1 MSISPPVHEPVDD
14 TNLADAFRKCWV
26 ASTADNNLT
35 LHGFRRFKTTQLL
48 NLRFLENEIADMDHK
63 VYQAGL
69 GLGLSPSP
77 DDRLGLA
84 HSKRDADVPKA
95 EDVITQ
101 DFILKLRDLIKQY
114 NEGLAAF
121 NNIMTMET
129 FSLLDDEQQAS
140 LRDDLSL
147 YEAHKT
153 RLLRV
158 DLGTRSR
165 TDPFQRWLHRY
176 LRAFRYWRLSRKA
189 KSNSEGLGSVAGRQ
203 QRWSYQNTILI
214 AEVIGRLT
222 TAALTAVFIIA
233 PLAIMS
239 HESSKNIQLIVVSV
253 CIIILSFLVSLFL
266 KVSSFEMMAVSAG
279 YAAVL
284 SVFVSNVP
292 ASAER

>member
-1 MSISPPVHEPVDD
+1 MSTSPLVHETSGRTD
-14 TNLADAFRKCWV
+14 LASAFRACW
-26 ASTADNNLT
+26 
-35 LHGFRRFKTTQLL
+35 TTQLL
-48 NLRFLENEIADMDHK
+48 NLRLLENEIAHMDRT

-69 GLGLSPSP
+69 SLGLSPSP
-77 DDRLGLA
+77 IDRLGLA
-84 HSKRDADVPKA
+84 HSKRDANVPKV
-95 EDVITQ
+95 DDMITR
-101 DFILKLRDLIKQY
+101 DFILKLLLALTDTMHTD
-114 NEGLAAF
+114 EALAAF
-121 NNIMTMET
+121 NNVMTMET

-147 YEAHKT
+147 YEAQKT

-158 DLGTRSR
+158 DLGTRLR
-165 TDPFQRWLHRY
+165 TDPFQRWLHKY
-176 LRAFRYWRLSRKA
+176 LRAFRYWKLSRKA
-189 KSNSEGLGSVAGRQ
+189 KNNSEGLGSIAGKQ
-203 QRWSYQNTILI
+203 QQWTYQNTILL
-214 AEVIGRLT
+214 AEVIGRVT

-239 HESSKNIQLIVVSV
+239 NESSKKVQLVVVSV

-292 ASAER
+292 ASAE

>member
-1 MSISPPVHEPVDD
+1 MSTSPPIHEPLGR
-14 TNLADAFRKCWV
+14 TNSVDAFRKCW
-26 ASTADNNLT
+26 
-35 LHGFRRFKTTQLL
+35 TTQLL
-48 NLRFLENEIADMDHK
+48 NLRFLENEIADMDHTI
-63 VYQAGL
+63 YQAGL
-69 GLGLSPSP
+69 SLGLSPSP
-77 DDRLGLA
+77 GDRLGLQ
-84 HSKRDADVPKA
+84 HSKRDADVPKIN
-95 EDVITQ
+95 DTITRE
-101 DFILKLRDLIKQY
+101 FILKLRDLMKDAVHTD
-114 NEGLAAF
+114 EALAAF
-121 NNIMTMET
+121 NNIVTMET
-129 FSLLDDEQQAS
+129 FSLLDDEKQAS

-147 YEAHKT
+147 YEVHKT

-165 TDPFQRWLHRY
+165 TDPFQRWLHKY

-214 AEVIGRLT
+214 AEIIGRVT
-222 TAALTAVFIIA
+222 TAALTAIFIIA

-239 HESSKNIQLIVVSV
+239 HESSKNVQLIVVSV